1 MLLTDGGG
9 CFSKT
14 MPGPHTARETT
25 YFLSQNNINVFTSP
39 SKSPFCISL
48 AWIESNFVFR
58 PMVSFVIH
66 IATLD

>member
-39 SKSPFCISL
+39 SKLLVYP
-48 AWIESNFVFR
+48 AKERN
-58 PMVSFVIH
+58 
-66 IATLD
+66 A

>member
-39 SKSPFCISL
+39 SKSPDL
-48 AWIESNFVFR
+48 NLIE
-58 PMVSFVIH
+58 H
-66 IATLD
+66 L